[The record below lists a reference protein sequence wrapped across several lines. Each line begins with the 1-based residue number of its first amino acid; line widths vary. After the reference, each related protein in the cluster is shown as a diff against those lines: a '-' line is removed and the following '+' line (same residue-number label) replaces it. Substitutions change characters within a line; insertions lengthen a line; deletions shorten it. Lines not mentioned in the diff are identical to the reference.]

1 MLRSHL
7 FVLLTISFL
16 LTEFHEVKA
25 QQSTFNLSLH
35 QAIEIATQ
43 QSPEAMMARH
53 RYRGSYWQFRT
64 YEAGFMPMLS
74 LDATLPELN
83 RSISPITQPDGSEAF
98 RERRYMSSS
107 MNLSLSKNVGLTGG
121 QVFMNTSLQRIDIFA
136 DSTIT
141 SWLSTPM
148 NIGFRQPLLAHNQF
162 RWSRRIEP
170 LRYNEAQRRYV
181 EDMEQV
187 AISTI
192 NYFFDLLQAQIRN
205 QIQRLN
211 RDNNDTLFQIA
222 QGRYNM
228 GTIAENELLQAELNF
243 LNSEAALE
251 NSGLDLQ
258 NKEFNLKSYL
268 RLPDN
273 VKIELVPPY
282 ETSTLLIDPQQA
294 IMQARNNRA
303 AALGFDRR
311 LIEAAS
317 EVNKARLDSRFNASL
332 FAIYGLTQSADDL
345 RKAYINPQDQQRV
358 MVGLQVPILDWGLAK
373 GRIKMAESTQEL
385 VKTSVEQEQIDF
397 DQEVN
402 LKVRQ
407 FNMQQS
413 QLMIAARS
421 DTVALKRYEVTVQRY
436 RIGRIGIIE
445 LNLAQTEKDNAALG
459 YISALHS
466 YWRNYYELRKLT
478 HYDFL
483 TNRQLEFEDA
493 GSPDI

>member
-1 MLRSHL
+1 MIRLHYLAPLIFS
-7 FVLLTISFL
+7 VFL
-16 LTEFHEVKA
+16 LEAFPAKA
-25 QQSTFNLSLH
+25 QSNVLRLTLH
-35 QAIEIATQ
+35 DAIEIATQ

-83 RSISPITQPDGSEAF
+83 RTISPITQPDGSEAF
-98 RERRYMSSS
+98 RERSYMSSN

-136 DSTIT
+136 DSTTT
-141 SWLSTPM
+141 SYLSTPL
-148 NIGFRQPLLAHNQF
+148 NIGFRQPLFAHNPF

-187 AISTI
+187 SITTI
-192 NYFFDLLQAQIRN
+192 NFFFDFLQAQIRN
-205 QIQRLN
+205 QIQQLN
-211 RDNNDTLFQIA
+211 RANNDTLFQIA
-222 QGRYNM
+222 QGRFNM

-251 NSGLDLQ
+251 NSSLDLQ
-258 NKEFNLKSYL
+258 NREFNLKSYL
-268 RLPDN
+268 RLPDGIT
-273 VKIELVPPY
+273 IELVPPY
-282 ETSTLLIDPQQA
+282 ETSTVLIEPEHA
-294 IMQARNNRA
+294 VMQARNNRA
-303 AALGFDRR
+303 AALGYERR
-311 LIEAAS
+311 LIESES
-317 EVNKARLDSRFNASL
+317 EVNKARLDSRFNANL
-332 FAIYGLTQSADDL
+332 FAVYGLTQSADDI
-345 RKAYINPQDQQRV
+345 RNAYINPQDQQRV
-358 MVGLQVPILDWGLAK
+358 MIGLQVPILDWGLAK
-373 GRIKMAESTQEL
+373 GRIKMAESSQEL
-385 VKTSVEQEQIDF
+385 VRTAVEQEQIDF

-478 HYDFL
+478 HFDFL
-483 TNRQLEFEDA
+483 QNRRIELDVSHE
-493 GSPDI
+493 

>member
-1 MLRSHL
+1 MRKIK
-7 FVLLTISFL
+7 FAVLLL
-16 LTEFHEVKA
+16 LSGIYSQPVHSQTNVMRL
-25 QQSTFNLSLH
+25 TLH
-35 QAIEIATQ
+35 DAIEIATQ

-53 RYRGSYWQFRT
+53 RYRGSYWQYRT

-98 RERRYMSSS
+98 RERRYMSSDVT
-107 MNLSLSKNVGLTGG
+107 LSLSKNIGFTGG

-136 DSTIT
+136 DTTIT
-141 SWLSTPM
+141 SWLSTPF
-148 NIGFRQPLLAHNQF
+148 NIGFRQPLFAHNQF
-162 RWSRRIEP
+162 RWSRKIEP

-181 EDMEQV
+181 EDFEQV
-187 AISTI
+187 AITTI

-205 QIQRLN
+205 QIQQLN
-211 RDNNDTLFQIA
+211 RNNNDTLFQIA
-222 QGRYNM
+222 QGRFNM

-251 NSGLDLQ
+251 NSALDLQ
-258 NKEFNLKSYL
+258 TREFNLKSYL
-268 RLPDN
+268 RLPDGI
-273 VKIELVPPY
+273 KIELVPPY
-282 ETSTLLIDPQQA
+282 ETSTLLIDTEQA
-294 IMQARNNRA
+294 VMEARSNRA

-311 LIEAAS
+311 LIEAES
-317 EVNKARLDSRFNASL
+317 DVNKARLDSRFSANL

-345 RKAYINPQDQQRV
+345 RNVYINPQDQQRV

-373 GRIKMAESTQEL
+373 GRIKMAESSQEL
-385 VKTSVEQEQIDF
+385 IKTSVEQEQIDF

-413 QLMIAARS
+413 QMMIAARS

-436 RIGRIGIIE
+436 RIGKIGIIE

-459 YISALHS
+459 YIWALHS

-478 HYDFL
+478 HYDFS
-483 TNRQLEFEDA
+483 TNRQLEFEL
-493 GSPDI
+493 SNEN

>member
-1 MLRSHL
+1 MTRS
-7 FVLLTISFL
+7 VLIILLLSFFFCEI
-16 LTEFHEVKA
+16 TPA
-25 QQSTFNLSLH
+25 QAQPATLKLALH
-35 QAIEIATQ
+35 DAIEIASQ
-43 QSPEAMMARH
+43 QSPEAMIARH
-53 RYRGSYWQFRT
+53 RFRSSYWQFRT

-83 RSISPITQPDGSEAF
+83 RSISSITQPDGSEAF
-98 RERRYMSSS
+98 RERRYMSSNV
-107 MNLSLSKNVGLTGG
+107 NLSLSKNVGLTGG

-141 SWLSTPM
+141 SWLSTPL
-148 NIGFRQPLLAHNQF
+148 NIGFQQPLFAHNQF
-162 RWSRRIEP
+162 RWSKKTEP

-192 NYFFDLLQAQIRN
+192 SYFFDLLQTQIRN
-205 QIQRLN
+205 QIQQLN
-211 RDNNDTLFQIA
+211 RDNNDTLFQIS

-228 GTIAENELLQAELNF
+228 GTIAENELLQAELNY

-251 NSGLDLQ
+251 NSSLDLQ
-258 NKEFNLKSYL
+258 TKEFNLKSYL
-268 RLPDN
+268 RLPDH

-282 ETSTLLIDPQQA
+282 ETSPLVIDPELA
-294 IMQARNNRA
+294 IAQARLNRA
-303 AALGFDRR
+303 AALSFDRR
-311 LIEAAS
+311 LIEAEG
-317 EVNKARLDSRFNASL
+317 EVNKARLDSRFNANL
-332 FAIYGLTQSADDL
+332 FAVYGLTQSAGDL
-345 RKAYINPQDQQRV
+345 RNAYINPQDQQRV
-358 MVGLQVPILDWGLAK
+358 MVGVQVPLLDWGLAK
-373 GRIKMAESTQEL
+373 GRIKMAESSQEL

-407 FNMQQS
+407 FNMQQN

-459 YISALHS
+459 YISALHN
-466 YWRNYYELRKLT
+466 YWSNYYQLRRLT
-478 HYDFL
+478 HYDFI
-483 TNRQLEFEDA
+483 NNSRIELEDV
-493 GSPDI
+493 PLD

>member
-1 MLRSHL
+1 MIKSNYLVPL
-7 FVLLTISFL
+7 ILTLLISDTHSVKSQSNVFR
-16 LTEFHEVKA
+16 LT
-25 QQSTFNLSLH
+25 LH
-35 QAIEIATQ
+35 DAIEIATQ

-53 RYRGSYWQFRT
+53 RYRGSYWQYRT

-98 RERRYMSSS
+98 RERRFMSSS

-141 SWLSTPM
+141 SWLSTPL

-170 LRYNEAQRRYV
+170 LRYNEAQRRFV

-187 AISTI
+187 AITTI

-222 QGRYNM
+222 QGRFNM

-294 IMQARNNRA
+294 ILQARNNRA

-311 LIEAAS
+311 LIEAQS

-345 RKAYINPQDQQRV
+345 RNAYINPQDQQRV

-373 GRIKMAESTQEL
+373 GRIKMAESSQEL

-478 HYDFL
+478 HFDFL
-483 TNRQLEFEDA
+483 TNRRLEFDA
-493 GSPDI
+493 AGNPEM